1 MMTIVES
8 GMTFGP
14 FNPEDVFHIEN
25 SETFRKL
32 ENVKTVEFVLCK
44 QKANNNELWL
54 VEAKQSSPMPG
65 NNVSFKDYIEE
76 IEQKFDNSLCVL
88 ISLWLNRFFD
98 PELSEKIKTVDLKN
112 IQINFIFVIKG
123 HKEEWLPPLKDALQ
137 QKLIP
142 LCKTLK
148 LGSNNIIVLND
159 TMAKIKGLIV

>member
-76 IEQKFDNSLCVL
+76 IEQKFGY
-88 ISLWLNRFFD
+88 FF
-98 PELSEKIKTVDLKN
+98 
-112 IQINFIFVIKG
+112 F
-123 HKEEWLPPLKDALQ
+123 
-137 QKLIP
+137 
-142 LCKTLK
+142 
-148 LGSNNIIVLND
+148 
-159 TMAKIKGLIV
+159 